1 MNASDGDPWD
11 DISFRTTGME
21 TDESKVKKNEGGF
34 VTTSLLRCA
43 VRALVSRIQRTYK
56 SDTSSTLS
64 DDGISVPRPLK

>member
-1 MNASDGDPWD
+1 
-11 DISFRTTGME
+11 ME